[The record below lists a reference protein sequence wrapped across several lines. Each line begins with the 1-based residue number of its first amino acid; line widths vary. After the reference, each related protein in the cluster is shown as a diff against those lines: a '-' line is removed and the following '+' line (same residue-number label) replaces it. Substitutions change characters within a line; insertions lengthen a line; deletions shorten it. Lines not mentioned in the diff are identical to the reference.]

1 MNTDGCHQSIFPV
14 FVCVWPFVLNGA
26 DGCGINKSTKTVQ
39 HGLDE
44 QKLDARLSS
53 ASLATLSAEDI
64 FSSIVRS
71 FYFGIIQRDIESQ
84 VVSVKMVSLI

>member
-1 MNTDGCHQSIFPV
+1 MAVTKVFFP
-14 FVCVWPFVLNGA
+14 FLCVWPFILNGA
-26 DGCGINKSTKTVQ
+26 DGCGINKSGQPRLFLQ

-53 ASLATLSAEDI
+53 ASLATLSTEVI
-64 FSSIVRS
+64 FSFIVRP

-84 VVSVKMVSLI
+84 VASAKMVSLI